1 MLLLAESYTAL
12 GSEFLDNAIDLY
24 QQLVKARS
32 SKQDQILDLYK
43 KMAPL
48 YVLQNNYTEAI
59 NC

>member
-12 GSEFLDNAIDLY
+12 GGEFLDNAIDFY

-32 SKQDQILDLYK
+32 NKQDQILDLYK

-48 YVLQNNYTEAI
+48 YVLQNNYIEAI